1 MPESVVAV
9 DAITKR
15 YGDFTAV
22 RNLSLAVRA
31 GSVYGLLGPNGAGKT
46 TTIRMIM
53 DIIGP
58 DEGAIHLFGGGASG
72 REHSARIG
80 YLPEERGLYR
90 KMKVL
95 DLLVFLAETKGMG
108 RQAAKRE
115 ALAWLG
121 RLGLGGWELK
131 RVDNLSKGMQQ
142 KVQFIS
148 TILHRPDLVILDE
161 PFAGLDPVNSQ
172 VLKDTVLQLARDG
185 TTILFSTHIME
196 QAEKLC
202 DSVCIIAH
210 GEKVLDGELSEVK
223 RTRGG
228 RNVVLAVER
237 GVASLD
243 GVLRDRSIVAKADN
257 YGQYAEVELA
267 EGADAQ
273 RLLQAVLGTGARL
286 VRFEITEPSLHKI
299 FIDAVGADAAAAGA
313 EGAVHA

>member
-1 MPESVVAV
+1 MPEPVVAV
-9 DAITKR
+9 ESVTKR
-15 YGDFTAV
+15 YGDLTAV
-22 RNLSLAVRA
+22 RDLSLTVPP

-53 DIIGP
+53 NIIGP
-58 DEGAIHLFGGGASG
+58 DEGAIRLFGGGGTG
-72 REHSARIG
+72 REHSARVG

-108 RQAAKRE
+108 RHAAKQE
-115 ALAWLG
+115 AQAWLA
-121 RLGLGGWELK
+121 RLGLDAWALK

-148 TILHRPDLVILDE
+148 TILHRPELVILDE

-172 VLKDTVLQLARDG
+172 VLKDTVLQLSRDG

-202 DSVCIIAH
+202 DSVCIIAR
-210 GEKVLDGELSEVK
+210 GEKVVDGTLSEVK
-223 RTRGG
+223 RTRAG
-228 RNVVLAVER
+228 RNVVVAVER

-243 GVLRDRSIVAKADN
+243 GVLRDRSLVAKADN

-267 EGADAQ
+267 EGADPQ

-286 VRFEITEPSLHKI
+286 VRFEITEPSLNKI
-299 FIDAVGADAAAAGA
+299 FIDAVGPEGARAAT
-313 EGAVHA
+313 ESAVHA